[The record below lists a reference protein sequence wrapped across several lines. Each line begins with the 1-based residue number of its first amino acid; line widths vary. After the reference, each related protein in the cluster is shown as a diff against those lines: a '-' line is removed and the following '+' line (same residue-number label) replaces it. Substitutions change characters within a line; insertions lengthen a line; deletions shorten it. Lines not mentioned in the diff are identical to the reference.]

1 MSEKKLFRDKAL
13 QNLSSPEQLDMAVTL
28 IPSAGWLGL
37 LSLGLLTIVIV
48 LWGFMGSLSY
58 PQYGTGVLIRGERIH
73 GIYSR
78 GAGTVAAM
86 NVTVGDYV
94 EYGQIIG
101 RIDMPQVINDI
112 AELKNK
118 IKILQKEYEDVRE
131 LDEKYLGLIAKYYD
145 SQTASSKKQ
154 EEELKQISY
163 WYEKFL
169 TNAEEVK
176 KQGIISDYSLHQHKK
191 DYTSVM
197 NNLSDM
203 RNNQLNYDAQKQNT
217 DFNQRKDHYSRMENI
232 TQQIYNAQLKVDALI
247 SQSMIISYSSGY
259 VQEVLSFQGD
269 MIKENERVAN
279 LAEKNDQPLKAVLYF
294 STVDGKAI
302 SYGMEAQITPTFLQA
317 EDFGAIKGLVM
328 STSPYPTSQ
337 EEINETFL
345 NQSLTNAVLNVAG
358 GSPYKIEI
366 GLQTSPDTAS
376 GFQWTTSK
384 GPSFAIKEGTL
395 VSGAI
400 ITRSEKPINLVVQ
413 MFRRYFLGV
422 GQREFELK
430 QKIK

>member
-145 SQTASSKKQ
+145 SQTTSSKKQ
-154 EEELKQISY
+154 EEELKQISH

-217 DFNQRKDHYSRMENI
+217 DFNQRKDHFSRMENI

-366 GLQTSPDTAS
+366 GLQTSSDTAS

>member
-1 MSEKKLFRDKAL
+1 MSEKKLFREKAL
-13 QNLSSPEQLDMAVTL
+13 QNLSSPEQLDTAVTL
-28 IPSAGWLGL
+28 IPSAGWFGL
-37 LSLGLLTIVIV
+37 LSLGLLTLVFV

-58 PQYGTGVLIRGERIH
+58 PQYGTGVIIRGERIH
-73 GIYSR
+73 GIYSK
-78 GAGTVAAM
+78 GAGIVAAM
-86 NVTVGDYV
+86 NVAVGDYV

-101 RIDMPQVINDI
+101 RIDMPQAVGDI
-112 AELKNK
+112 AELRNE
-118 IKILQKEYEDVRE
+118 ISLLRKEYEDVKA
-131 LDEKYLGLIAKYYD
+131 LDENYLGLIAKYYD

-154 EEELKQISY
+154 EEELKQISH

-169 TNAEEVK
+169 ANAEGVK

-191 DYTSVM
+191 DYASIM

-217 DFNQRKDHYSRMENI
+217 DFNQRKDHFSRMENI
-232 TQQIYNAQLKVDALI
+232 TKQIYHTQIKVDALI
-247 SQSMIISYSSGY
+247 SQSLIISYSSGY
-259 VQEVLSFQGD
+259 VQEVLAFQGD
-269 MIKENERVAN
+269 VIQANERVAN
-279 LAEKNDQPLKAVLYF
+279 LAEKSDQPLKAVLYF

-317 EDFGAIKGLVM
+317 EDYGAIKGLVM

-345 NQSLTNAVLNVAG
+345 NKSLTNAVLNVTG
-358 GSPYKIEI
+358 GSPYKIEV
-366 GLQTSPDTAS
+366 GLQTSPETNS

-384 GPSFAIKEGTL
+384 GPSFKIKEGTL

-400 ITRSEKPINLVVQ
+400 ITRKEKPINLVVQ
-413 MFRRYFLGV
+413 LFRRYFLGI
-422 GQREFELK
+422 GLREFELK

>member
-37 LSLGLLTIVIV
+37 LALGLLTIVIV
-48 LWGFMGSLSY
+48 LWGFMGSLTY

-145 SQTASSKKQ
+145 SQTESSKKQ
-154 EEELKQISY
+154 EEELKQISH

-191 DYTSVM
+191 DYTSIM

-217 DFNQRKDHYSRMENI
+217 DFNQRKDHFSRMENI
-232 TQQIYNAQLKVDALI
+232 SQQIYNAQLKVDALI

-279 LAEKNDQPLKAVLYF
+279 LTEKSDQPLKAVLYF

-337 EEINETFL
+337 EEIDETFL
-345 NQSLTNAVLNVAG
+345 NPSLTNAVLNVAG

-366 GLQTSPDTAS
+366 GLQTSPDAAS

>member
-217 DFNQRKDHYSRMENI
+217 DFNQRKDHFSRMENI

>member
-1 MSEKKLFRDKAL
+1 VSEKKLFREKAL
-13 QNLSSPEQLDMAVTL
+13 QNLSSPEQLDTAVTL
-28 IPSAGWLGL
+28 IPSAGWFGL
-37 LSLGLLTIVIV
+37 LSLGLLTLVFV

-58 PQYGTGVLIRGERIH
+58 PQYGTGVIIRGERIH
-73 GIYSR
+73 GIYSK
-78 GAGTVAAM
+78 GAGIVAAM
-86 NVTVGDYV
+86 NVAVGDYV

-101 RIDMPQVINDI
+101 RIDMPQAVGDI
-112 AELKNK
+112 AELRNE
-118 IKILQKEYEDVRE
+118 ISLLRKEYEDVKA
-131 LDEKYLGLIAKYYD
+131 LDENYLGLIAKYYD

-154 EEELKQISY
+154 EEELKQISH

-169 TNAEEVK
+169 ANAEGVK

-191 DYTSVM
+191 DYASIM

-217 DFNQRKDHYSRMENI
+217 DFNQRKDHFSRMENI
-232 TQQIYNAQLKVDALI
+232 TKQIYHTQIKVDALI
-247 SQSMIISYSSGY
+247 SQSLIISYSSGY
-259 VQEVLSFQGD
+259 VQEVLAFQGD
-269 MIKENERVAN
+269 VIQANERVAN
-279 LAEKNDQPLKAVLYF
+279 LAEKSDQPLKAVLYF

-317 EDFGAIKGLVM
+317 EDYGAIKGLVM

-345 NQSLTNAVLNVAG
+345 NKSLTNAVLNVTG
-358 GSPYKIEI
+358 GSPYKIEV
-366 GLQTSPDTAS
+366 GLQTSPETNS

-384 GPSFAIKEGTL
+384 GPSFKIKEGTL

-400 ITRSEKPINLVVQ
+400 ITRKEKPINLVVQ
-413 MFRRYFLGV
+413 LFRRYFLGI
-422 GQREFELK
+422 GLREFELK

>member
-1 MSEKKLFRDKAL
+1 VSEKKLFRDKAL

-217 DFNQRKDHYSRMENI
+217 DFNQRKDHFSRMENI